1 MADISDVNTGE
12 IKDIF
17 ESLESLS
24 CKHRTLGFLYEE
36 LT

>member
-1 MADISDVNTGE
+1 MADISDVNISE

-24 CKHRTLGFLYEE
+24 SRIMTRLLY
-36 LT
+36 